1 MDYCIVNA
9 EGIIEN
15 IIVAEESFATEI
27 EALPSYVGAS
37 IGEAYRPPGVAPAKQ
52 RELAYTTEKIIEWF
66 GSQITV
72 TEAVTLWQYYAAEGN
87 SRADELKTLIATA
100 KQKIRNMYPDE
111 TG

>member
-1 MDYCIVNA
+1 MEFCIVNA
-9 EGIIEN
+9 DGIIEN
-15 IIVAEESFATEI
+15 IIVADELFAAEI
-27 EALPSYVGAS
+27 EALPFYVGAS

-72 TEAVTLWQYYAAEGN
+72 TEAATLWQYYAAEG
-87 SRADELKTLIATA
+87 SEKADELQDLIATA

-111 TG
+111 MG